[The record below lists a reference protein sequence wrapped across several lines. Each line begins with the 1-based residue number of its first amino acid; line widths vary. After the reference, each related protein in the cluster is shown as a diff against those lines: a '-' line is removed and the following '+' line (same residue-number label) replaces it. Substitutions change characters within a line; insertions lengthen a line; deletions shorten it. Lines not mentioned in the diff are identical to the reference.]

1 MIRLKERRDK
11 RLAHA
16 DAGILPNEFKDLLWG
31 EVVDCVDALHSH
43 YASLASALGFPA
55 VPLEAPDA
63 RNHTANLRHLLT
75 RDWEESR
82 LTT

>member
-16 DAGILPNEFKDLLWG
+16 DAGILPNEFKGLLWG

-43 YASLASALGFPA
+43 YASLASALGLPFRLKRQTPA
-55 VPLEAPDA
+55 
-63 RNHTANLRHLLT
+63 
-75 RDWEESR
+75 
-82 LTT
+82 TTQRIFDTC